1 MKNSIFYQK
10 AIVTIVTRVLF
21 THIPISDHDQ
31 WIPNSRNIG
40 INIDLNKNVGKSFSN
55 LKKMFKI
62 EDLKWWLLESI
73 FGVFFF
79 TTWLNIINL
88 YNKLGLFLGK
98 LSIEILILTWL
109 ILFWL
114 MILKCSKVGVFFL
127 QCALFRRARA
137 GTHMP
142 HMDLLLL
149 LEKTVVRVLW
159 YSYH

>member
-40 INIDLNKNVGKSFSN
+40 IKNIDLNKNVGKSFSN

-98 LSIEILILTWL
+98 QSIEILILTWL

-114 MILKCSKVGVFFL
+114 MILKCSKVFFL

-137 GTHMP
+137 GTHT
-142 HMDLLLL
+142 HATHGFVTTTRKKL
-149 LEKTVVRVLW
+149 
-159 YSYH
+159 